1 MRFPGA
7 LLAVAAIAVA
17 VTGCSDDASK
27 SDVAGTKVGD
37 CINITDNAPNASK
50 GEAIDC
56 SAPKAVY
63 KVFQT
68 FDKDTA
74 CAQGYTR
81 FSQPAAN
88 GGTAF
93 MCLAPNF
100 KQDSCYNEVGSAPY
114 KWAECGSKEAT
125 IKVVKRIDGSADEFQ
140 CSGNSNFITIADP
153 KTVFCLGKP

>member
-17 VTGCSDDASK
+17 VTGCSDDSSK
-27 SDVAGTKVGD
+27 SGVAQTKVGD
-37 CINITDNAPNASK
+37 CINITDNAPNATK
-50 GEAIDC
+50 GEPIDC
-56 SAPKAVY
+56 ASPKAVY

-68 FDKDTA
+68 FDKDTP
-74 CAQGYTR
+74 CASGYTR
-81 FSQPAAN
+81 YSAQP
-88 GGTAF
+88 GSGF

-114 KWAECGSKEAT
+114 KWAECGTKEAT
-125 IKVVKRIDGSADEFQ
+125 IKVVKRVDGSADEFE
-140 CSGNSNFITIADP
+140 CSGSANFITVADP